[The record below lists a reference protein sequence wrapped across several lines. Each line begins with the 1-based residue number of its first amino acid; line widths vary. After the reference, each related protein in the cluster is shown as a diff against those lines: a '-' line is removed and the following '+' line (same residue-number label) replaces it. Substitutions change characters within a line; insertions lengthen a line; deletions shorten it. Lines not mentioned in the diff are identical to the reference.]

1 MIAKCRSLIDDRLS
15 VRWTLSLKDCERW
28 FILSSVYLIVSS
40 ELEYLS
46 DLLHCKPSL
55 GFFPVFSYSRSL
67 FISERTA
74 HLNEYL
80 CDVTVVWRCFARLS
94 SRFDIAEQ
102 RTKRPRRFF
111 VWLRHLAQTS
121 QISLG
126 KFLKGRALPLNPR
139 IEWVPWLMLN
149 TSILLKEWLVWLF
162 PEYPLLRR
170 LFH

>member
-1 MIAKCRSLIDDRLS
+1 MALVVKNSRFQLFLSLLEGTQSLKILMIAKCRSLIDDRLS

-80 CDVTVVWRCFARLS
+80 CDVTVV
-94 SRFDIAEQ
+94 
-102 RTKRPRRFF
+102 
-111 VWLRHLAQTS
+111 
-121 QISLG
+121 
-126 KFLKGRALPLNPR
+126 
-139 IEWVPWLMLN
+139 
-149 TSILLKEWLVWLF
+149 
-162 PEYPLLRR
+162 
-170 LFH
+170 